1 VDITP
6 LPFPRAS
13 KMQRSMSGSYEELIR
28 NNLPEEY
35 NEKVPAGRFVVSAA
49 PVFDSAVEWV
59 TPSC

>member
-1 VDITP
+1 
-6 LPFPRAS
+6 
-13 KMQRSMSGSYEELIR
+13 MQRSMSGSYEELIR